1 MAIDSLV
8 ADVIHRLYLQGVQK
22 GQARQLEILLMNVKC

>member
-8 ADVIHRLYLQGVQK
+8 AVHRLYLQGVQK
-22 GQARQLEILLMNVKC
+22 GQARELEILLMNVKC